1 MVWSLVD
8 GEMRICIA
16 VENRELAQGQQWN
29 KDYFLNAD
37 KGC

>member
-29 KDYFLNAD
+29 KEYTF
-37 KGC
+37 